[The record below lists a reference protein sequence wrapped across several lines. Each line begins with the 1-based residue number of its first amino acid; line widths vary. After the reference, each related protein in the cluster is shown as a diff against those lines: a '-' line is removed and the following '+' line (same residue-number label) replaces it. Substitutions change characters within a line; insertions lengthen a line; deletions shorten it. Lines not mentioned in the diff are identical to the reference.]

1 VLKKETFPLVVEHSV
16 LLDLRRILFKNNLT
30 PQKFMSFLIE
40 KAVTNDNRLV
50 ELIQEAQEETLA
62 VSTGNKRL
70 KSLNADELY
79 ALIEEED
86 KRHRV

>member
-1 VLKKETFPLVVEHSV
+1 
-16 LLDLRRILFKNNLT
+16 
-30 PQKFMSFLIE
+30 MSFLVE
-40 KAVTNDNRLV
+40 KTVTNDERLV
-50 ELIQEAQEETLA
+50 ELIQEAQEETLM
-62 VSTGNKRL
+62 VSNGNERL

>member
-1 VLKKETFPLVVEHSV
+1 MLKKETFPLVVEHSV

-30 PQKFMSFLIE
+30 PQKFMSFLVE
-40 KAVTNDNRLV
+40 KTVTNDERLV
-50 ELIQEAQEETLA
+50 ELIQEAQEETLM
-62 VSTGNKRL
+62 VSNGNKRL